1 MMKMIATLEQEIQ
14 QLRISQQ
21 RAQQVMQFNEGYP
34 QAYPSNMN
42 EDGIFEKIQHQNH
55 YGTGDHL
62 QAQPY
67 YDGEH
72 QVAAAYEDQQ

>member
-1 MMKMIATLEQEIQ
+1 
-14 QLRISQQ
+14 
-21 RAQQVMQFNEGYP
+21 
-34 QAYPSNMN
+34 MN